1 MKIIDKAEKKMNNI
15 EVPVSAINQLAEIL
29 KSQELTEIEL
39 ELDGQCRIKVKK
51 ELNTTLVSSVS
62 ASAAPIAAA
71 APVVESGSSKANPV
85 VNKNLFD
92 VKSPMV
98 GTYYSA
104 PSPDAEPFIKVGD
117 RVKKGDTLCI
127 IEAMKLMNE
136 LPSEVSGIVKEIC
149 VDNSQAISFG
159 EVIIKIEKDA

>member
-1 MKIIDKAEKKMNNI
+1 MKTIDKAEKSMNNV
-15 EVPVSAINQLAEIL
+15 EVPLTAINQLAEIL
-29 KSQELTEIEL
+29 KTQELSEIEL
-39 ELDGQCRIKVKK
+39 EFEGQYRIKVKK
-51 ELNTTLVSSVS
+51 EVTGAVFSSISAPAMHSNASTVSETASVK
-62 ASAAPIAAA
+62 AA
-71 APVVESGSSKANPV
+71 AP
-85 VNKNLFD
+85 NKNLFE

-98 GTYYSA
+98 GTYYAS
-104 PSPDAEPFIKVGD
+104 PSPDADAFVKVGD

-136 LPSEVSGIVKEIC
+136 LPSEVSGIVKEIS

>member
-1 MKIIDKAEKKMNNI
+1 MKTIEKAEKNMNNI
-15 EVPVSAINQLAEIL
+15 EVPLAAINQLAEIL
-29 KSQELTEIEL
+29 KNQELSEIEL
-39 ELDGQCRIKVKK
+39 EFEGQYRIKVKK
-51 ELNTTLVSSVS
+51 EITGTVFSSVS
-62 ASAAPIAAA
+62 APVVNSTAGTASEA
-71 APVVESGSSKANPV
+71 APVKAV
-85 VNKNLFD
+85 IVNKNLFE

-98 GTYYSA
+98 GTYYAS
-104 PSPDAEPFIKVGD
+104 PSPDADAFIKVGD

-136 LPSEVSGIVKEIC
+136 LPSEVSGIVKEIT

>member
-1 MKIIDKAEKKMNNI
+1 MKTIEKAEKNMSNI
-15 EVPVSAINQLAEIL
+15 EVPLTAINQLAEIL
-29 KSQELTEIEL
+29 KNQELSEIEL
-39 ELDGQCRIKVKK
+39 EFEGQYRIKVKK
-51 ELNTTLVSSVS
+51 EITGAVFSSVS
-62 ASAAPIAAA
+62 APLANSPVSTASEAAA
-71 APVVESGSSKANPV
+71 VKAAV
-85 VNKNLFD
+85 VNKNLFE

-98 GTYYSA
+98 GTYYAS
-104 PSPDAEPFIKVGD
+104 PSPDADAFIKVGD

-136 LPSEVSGIVKEIC
+136 LPSEVSGIVKEIS

>member
-1 MKIIDKAEKKMNNI
+1 MKTIEKVEKNMSNI
-15 EVPVSAINQLAEIL
+15 EVPLAAINQLAEIL
-29 KSQELTEIEL
+29 KNQELSEIEL
-39 ELDGQCRIKVKK
+39 EFEGQYRIKVKK
-51 ELNTTLVSSVS
+51 EITGTVFSSVS
-62 ASAAPIAAA
+62 APVASSTASTASET
-71 APVVESGSSKANPV
+71 APVKAAV
-85 VNKNLFD
+85 VNKNLFE

-98 GTYYSA
+98 GTYYAS
-104 PSPDAEPFIKVGD
+104 PSPDADAFIKVGD

-136 LPSEVSGIVKEIC
+136 LPSEVSGIVKEIS

>member
-1 MKIIDKAEKKMNNI
+1 MKTIEKAEKNMSNI
-15 EVPVSAINQLAEIL
+15 EVPLTAINQLAEIL
-29 KSQELTEIEL
+29 KNQELSEIEL
-39 ELDGQCRIKVKK
+39 EFEGQYRIKVKK
-51 ELNTTLVSSVS
+51 EITGALFSSISSPVTNSPANTASEAASV
-62 ASAAPIAAA
+62 
-71 APVVESGSSKANPV
+71 KATAL
-85 VNKNLFD
+85 NKNLFE

-98 GTYYSA
+98 GTYYAS
-104 PSPDAEPFIKVGD
+104 PSPDADAFIKVGD

-136 LPSEVSGIVKEIC
+136 LPSEVSGIVKEIS

>member
-1 MKIIDKAEKKMNNI
+1 MKTIEKAEKNMSNI
-15 EVPVSAINQLAEIL
+15 EVPLTAINQLAEIL
-29 KSQELTEIEL
+29 KNQELSEIEL
-39 ELDGQCRIKVKK
+39 EFEGQYRIKVKK
-51 ELNTTLVSSVS
+51 EITGTLFSSVS
-62 ASAAPIAAA
+62 APAGNSTASTASEA
-71 APVVESGSSKANPV
+71 APVKATV
-85 VNKNLFD
+85 VNKNLFE

-98 GTYYSA
+98 GTYYAS
-104 PSPDAEPFIKVGD
+104 PSPDADAFIKVGD

-136 LPSEVSGIVKEIC
+136 LPSEVSGIVKEIS

>member
-1 MKIIDKAEKKMNNI
+1 MKTIDKAEKKMNNI

-39 ELDGQCRIKVKK
+39 ELDGQCRIIVKK
-51 ELNTTLVSSVS
+51 ELNATVVSSVAAS
-62 ASAAPIAAA
+62 VPVSAA
-71 APVVESGSSKANPV
+71 ANPV
-85 VNKNLFD
+85 SEAASAKAAPAVNKNLFE

-136 LPSEVSGIVKEIC
+136 LPSEISGTVKEIC